1 MSVPEECTREGNSPG
16 SMGVLIIKVMRDL
29 SSRELDLVSGLFGT
43 QIDTEA
49 SCSMVVHVQAVR
61 EVSEAA
67 FAQARE

>member
-1 MSVPEECTREGNSPG
+1 
-16 SMGVLIIKVMRDL
+16 MGVLIIKVMRDL